1 MYPYHRSLGIEM
13 DLEKPC
19 SDSARSRVT
28 HDPLS
33 LGAAAAARLLLEVAD
48 GVIVRVGDEV
58 FDALLLYVLLEVVHQ
73 SGAVPANLSARAPQI
88 SSGFGARGP
97 PSPASLACSLAVMAQ
112 NAISAKRCSKQGR

>member
-58 FDALLLYVLLEVVHQ
+58 FDALLLDVLLEVVHQ
-73 SGAVPANLSARAPQI
+73 SCAVPANLRVTQIFRVTRADL
-88 SSGFGARGP
+88 ALAL
-97 PSPASLACSLAVMAQ
+97 SPVRS
-112 NAISAKRCSKQGR
+112 R